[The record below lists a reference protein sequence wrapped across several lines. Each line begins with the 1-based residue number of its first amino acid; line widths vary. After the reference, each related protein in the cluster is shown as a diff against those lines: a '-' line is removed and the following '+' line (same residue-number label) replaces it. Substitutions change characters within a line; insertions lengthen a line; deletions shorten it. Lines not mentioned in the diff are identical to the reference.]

1 MAFPENDTFLT
12 GGGSTHTRATS
23 ATGNMGTGKRP
34 TKTTA
39 AKSSGSTAGLLLMV
53 MLPWMMFSVIMVLF
67 TFCYHHFSIIVWLL
81 VIICTMMAVMFF
93 VISPRNKKGPM
104 YMYLGFL
111 CTLAIMLG
119 IILGLYNH
127 YEFMMTYWSYN
138 EYRVYTDV
146 LPSEPAAAHADA
158 GTMVFTEDSRVDTT
172 KALGYKA
179 GKVFCVAPILDD
191 TQSTRVEYW
200 AAGIDCCS
208 QRADFNCDDAWNP
221 KAKSGVVVI
230 DNGSPVTSNFD
241 MYMKAVH
248 QAEAAYGVVA
258 AKKPIFVRWVA
269 DPVKVETEYWT
280 WGIGFLVCCSAIY
293 LLVSIVLGALL
304 HMAQKNPQ

>member
-1 MAFPENDTFLT
+1 MAFPESDTFLT
-12 GGGSTHTRATS
+12 GGTNTNVRQ
-23 ATGNMGTGKRP
+23 TGKRP
-34 TKTTA
+34 VK
-39 AKSSGSTAGLLLMV
+39 KEKQGGSTLGLVLMI
-53 MLPWMMFSVIMVLF
+53 MLPWMMFTVIMTVF
-67 TFCYHHFSIIVWLL
+67 TFCYHHFYVIVWFLVMVCAAMALL
-81 VIICTMMAVMFF
+81 FF

-111 CTLAIMLG
+111 CSLAIIFG
-119 IILGLYNH
+119 IILGMYDH
-127 YEFMMTYWSYN
+127 FEFMMTYWSYN

-179 GKVFCVAPILDD
+179 GTVYCVAPILDD
-191 TQSTRVEYW
+191 SQSARVEYW
-200 AAGIDCCS
+200 AAGVDCCS
-208 QRADFNCDDAWNP
+208 QRADFNCDDSWDP
-221 KAKSGVVVI
+221 KAKSGVVII
-230 DNGSPVTSNFD
+230 DNGSPVTNKFD

-258 AKKPIFVRWVA
+258 APKPIFVRWST
-269 DPVKVETEYWT
+269 DPVKVEEEFWR
-280 WGIGFLVCCSAIY
+280 WGVGFLVICSAIY
-293 LLVSIVLGALL
+293 LLVSILLGGLL